1 MEPAN
6 TKRFLEHK
14 HTFPRGPD
22 GSPVDG
28 PGVCAIIAGRVGPDR
43 SLDGRVALV
52 TGANHGIGAAAARA
66 LAAQGAPVLLAYL
79 RLEIDGGDG
88 TPAAYG
94 EQHDDL
100 WRSR

>member
-1 MEPAN
+1 VRSSLAV
-6 TKRFLEHK
+6 
-14 HTFPRGPD
+14 
-22 GSPVDG
+22 SP
-28 PGVCAIIAGRVGPDR
+28 PDR
-43 SLDGRVALV
+43 SLEGRVALV

-94 EQHDDL
+94 EQHDDV